1 MASIKKVLNEIK
13 RISSKIDSKNEKMM
27 IAEVSDRLSM
37 KFPTVWRI
45 YENSFKKNK
54 KGEIDMKQ
62 FKMTQEIYDSITSY
76 REEGLTWI
84 EIAERIGHK
93 NFKSL
98 NQSYRAFER
107 ERSSGVGGKT
117 KNADKEG
124 AVIEDKPL
132 ESEGNEICKGEK
144 ACVSPSSEKDY
155 DIRATVSSLIDLF
168 DFAEARLDSI
178 SIDYCS
184 SEVWGSFFKNDENYE
199 ITVTKQ
205 AKQR

>member
-1 MASIKKVLNEIK
+1 MASIKDVLNEIK
-13 RISSKIDSKNEKMM
+13 RISSKLNPKNEKMM

-54 KGEIDMKQ
+54 KGEIDMKR
-62 FKMTQEIYDSITSY
+62 FRMTPEIYDDITSY
-76 REEGLTWI
+76 REEGLTWV

-107 ERSSGVGGKT
+107 ERTSGVGDKT
-117 KNADKEG
+117 KNADKEV

-132 ESEGNEICKGEK
+132 ESEDKEICKGEK
-144 ACVSPSSEKDY
+144 PCVSPSSEKDY

-178 SIDYCS
+178 SINYGS
-184 SEVWGSFFKNDENYE
+184 SEVWGSFFRNGECYE
-199 ITVTKQ
+199 ITATKQ
-205 AKQR
+205 VKQR

>member
-1 MASIKKVLNEIK
+1 
-13 RISSKIDSKNEKMM
+13 
-27 IAEVSDRLSM
+27 
-37 KFPTVWRI
+37 
-45 YENSFKKNK
+45 
-54 KGEIDMKQ
+54 MKQ
-62 FKMTQEIYDSITSY
+62 FKMTQDVYDSITSY
-76 REEGLTWI
+76 REEGLTWV

-132 ESEGNEICKGEK
+132 ESEDEK
-144 ACVSPSSEKDY
+144 PCAKPSEEKDY

-178 SIDYCS
+178 SINYGS
-184 SEVWGSFFKNDENYE
+184 SEVWGSFFRNGECYE

-205 AKQR
+205 VKQR

>member
-1 MASIKKVLNEIK
+1 MK
-13 RISSKIDSKNEKMM
+13 R
-27 IAEVSDRLSM
+27 
-37 KFPTVWRI
+37 
-45 YENSFKKNK
+45 
-54 KGEIDMKQ
+54 
-62 FKMTQEIYDSITSY
+62 FKMTQDVYDDITSY
-76 REEGLTWI
+76 REEGLTWV

-132 ESEGNEICKGEK
+132 ESEGNEICKGET
-144 ACVSPSSEKDY
+144 ACVSPSDAKDY

-178 SIDYCS
+178 SINYCS

-205 AKQR
+205 VKQR

>member
-1 MASIKKVLNEIK
+1 
-13 RISSKIDSKNEKMM
+13 
-27 IAEVSDRLSM
+27 
-37 KFPTVWRI
+37 
-45 YENSFKKNK
+45 
-54 KGEIDMKQ
+54 MKQ
-62 FKMTQEIYDSITSY
+62 FKMTQDVYDSITSY
-76 REEGLTWI
+76 REEGLTWV

-107 ERSSGVGGKT
+107 ERSSGVGDKT

-132 ESEGNEICKGEK
+132 ESENREICKGEK
-144 ACVSPSSEKDY
+144 PCAKPSAEKDY

-178 SIDYCS
+178 SINYGS
-184 SEVWGSFFKNDENYE
+184 SEVWGSFFRNGEYYE

-205 AKQR
+205 VKQR

>member
-1 MASIKKVLNEIK
+1 MASIKKVLNELE
-13 RISSKIDSKNEKMM
+13 RIRSIIDSKNEKMM

-45 YENSFKKNK
+45 YENSFKKTK

-62 FKMTQEIYDSITSY
+62 FKMTQEIYDDITSY
-76 REEGLTWI
+76 REEGLTWV

-98 NQSYRAFER
+98 NQSYRSFGR
-107 ERSSGVGGKT
+107 QSSSGVGGKT

-132 ESEGNEICKGEK
+132 ESEDKEFCKGEK
-144 ACVSPSSEKDY
+144 ACVSPSDEQDH

-168 DFAEARLDSI
+168 DFAETRLDSI
-178 SIDYCS
+178 SINYGS
-184 SEVWGSFFKNDENYE
+184 SEVWGSFFRNGEYYE

-205 AKQR
+205 VKQR

>member
-1 MASIKKVLNEIK
+1 MASIKKVLNEIE

-54 KGEIDMKQ
+54 KGEIDMKR
-62 FKMTQEIYDSITSY
+62 FKMTQDVYDSITSY
-76 REEGLTWI
+76 REEGLTWV

-98 NQSYRAFER
+98 NQIYRSFGK
-107 ERSSGVGGKT
+107 ERSSGVGDKT

-124 AVIEDKPL
+124 AAIEDKPL
-132 ESEGNEICKGEK
+132 ESEEKEFCKGEK
-144 ACVSPSSEKDY
+144 ACSPPSDEQDH

-178 SIDYCS
+178 SINYGS
-184 SEVWGSFFKNDENYE
+184 SEVWGSFFRNGEYYE